1 LSTSPGWLAPCRV
14 AGRAGEPV
22 SPAVRASLAELMGR
36 AELLDKLSEAGRVA
50 CTRRRYS
57 LHLAGANGRD
67 LATRPGRI
75 GRRARLALSLAG
87 LASRLGL
94 GLRSDRRRVCLLS
107 LLDGRRLHLGARRC
121 VPLARP
127 ARLRRTLNRWSVAR
141 LKPDEAASW
150 NLTHPA
156 APPPDSHDLSI
167 PLQPFECNASEC
179 WEGERLDLGLV
190 EETRRR
196 NKSPQESRSDES

>member
-14 AGRAGEPV
+14 AVGAGEPV
-22 SPAVRASLAELMGR
+22 SPAVRASLAKLMRR

-50 CTRRRYS
+50 CTRRRYN

-87 LASRLGL
+87 RASWLGWTWKD
-94 GLRSDRRRVCLLS
+94 DRRWVCLLS

-121 VPLARP
+121 VPLAGSAFLRGAIVGKLLALLEPREP
-127 ARLRRTLNRWSVAR
+127 A
-141 LKPDEAASW
+141 D
-150 NLTHPA
+150 LTDQTPA
-156 APPPDSHDLSI
+156 PPDSHDLSI